1 MVLDLAVL
9 QQHAALETHSIAHD
23 HIRANGH
30 IRSNTAVLANLGGRV
45 DHHVSSKDIRLGLS
59 QELRV
64 ALRERRQ
71 VQTGATEEV
80 LGLTNVHPEPFQI
93 KGVQF
98 PGLADGGEGLLLDR
112 GRPQVNPLKN
122 TRVQKVDP
130 GVDSVPNKLDGLLD
144 ETIDTRRMGRLVNN
158 DTKLGGL
165 VHLGHHNSTFI
176 AMGLVEVREFLE
188 GVVAN
193 DIGVED
199 KEWRIILAQD
209 LLSQLQRPRSAQ
221 GFGFDGEFNFDVVLF
236 LVLNSRIIV
245 STGRISKDRN
255 TPS

>member
-9 QQHAALETHSIAHD
+9 QQHTALETHSVAHH

-30 IRSNTAVLANLGGRV
+30 IRSNAAVLANLGGRV
-45 DHHVSSKDIRLGLS
+45 NHDISSKYVRFGLG

-64 ALRERRQ
+64 ALRERRE
-71 VQTGATEEV
+71 VQTGATKEV
-80 LGLTNVHPEPFQI
+80 LWLTNVHPEPFQV
-93 KGVQF
+93 KGVEF

-112 GRPQVNPLKN
+112 SRTQVNPLED
-122 TRVQKVDP
+122 TRVQKVDT
-130 GVDSVPNKLDGLLD
+130 GVDSVSDKLDGLLD
-144 ETIDTRRMGRLVNN
+144 KTINPRRMGWLVNDN
-158 DTKLGGL
+158 TKLGGL
-165 VHLGHHNSTFI
+165 VHLGHHNGTFI
-176 AMGLVEVREFLE
+176 AMSLVEFREILE

-199 KEWRIILAQD
+199 KEWRIVLAQD

-236 LVLNSRIIV
+236 LVLNRDKKK
-245 STGRISKDRN
+245 TH
-255 TPS
+255 